1 MNVRHF
7 EKLYVTS
14 EGVMFHS
21 EADAENAV
29 RTRNMNIIDPQ
40 DYVGFVVVEA
50 KQLDN
55 ETLQNFASGTA
66 AFEDLFAK
74 MEIPRLRKVSRPKLR
89 EYDTKDASDPK
100 AVAELEKL
108 LGLTPAESKPAE
120 GNGAKAIEQKPA
132 EGNGAKAIE
141 QKSAAEQK

>member
-1 MNVRHF
+1 
-7 EKLYVTS
+7 
-14 EGVMFHS
+14 MFHS

-55 ETLQNFASGTA
+55 AALQNFASGKA
-66 AFEDLFAK
+66 AFEDLFSK
-74 MEIPRLRKVSRPKLR
+74 MEIPRFRKPKTYKVR
-89 EYDTKDASDPK
+89 EHEVTDASDPK

-108 LGLTPAESKPAE
+108 LGIAPAEGEGAKATESKPAE
-120 GNGAKAIEQKPA
+120 GEGAKATE
-132 EGNGAKAIE
+132 
-141 QKSAAEQK
+141 

>member
-1 MNVRHF
+1 MVRKFNKQEILNIALNVRHF
-7 EKLYVTS
+7 KKLYVTS

-21 EADAENAV
+21 ETDAENAV

-55 ETLQNFASGTA
+55 AALQNFASGKA

-74 MEIPRLRKVSRPKLR
+74 MEIPRFRKPKTYKVR
-89 EYDTKDASDPK
+89 EHEVTDASDPK

-108 LGLTPAESKPAE
+108 LGIAPAESKPAE
-120 GNGAKAIEQKPA
+120 GNDAKATESK
-132 EGNGAKAIE
+132 
-141 QKSAAEQK
+141 